1 MNMKKN
7 NTPGLG
13 CQLTRKSLYV
23 AMATISHLILSATPA
38 FAAPAG
44 GKVVGGDGSID
55 QSGLNTTIRQQT
67 DRMAIDWQS
76 FNVAADEKVK
86 FIQPGSSSVA
96 LNRVLS
102 HTGSE
107 IHGQI
112 EANGHILLVNPNG
125 VFFGENSRINVGGI
139 IASGLHIDPNDFMNG
154 EFTLTAIEGTDGKV
168 INSGIL
174 NASTGG
180 SVTLVGQQVKNEGL
194 ISAKLGAVNL
204 AAGKEAVIT
213 FDASGLVGVRVT
225 QEVLQDE
232 LGIDAAVINSGEI
245 NAEGGRIL
253 LSASTSQDIFSQAV
267 NHGSLN
273 SATSVAVHEDGSFTL
288 GAGADVVNTGNL
300 SVSSTSSGAGQIV
313 LIGEN
318 ITTSGNIHADAA
330 STNAGQI
337 ELHNVDTTLITDS
350 ANITAKAT
358 PAGKGGDVKILGNK
372 VGLLDNARINASG
385 ANGGGEI
392 LFGGDE
398 SGNNVRIRNADFI
411 YLGEN
416 SKVSADAVL
425 NGNGGKLITFASDT
439 ARIYGELSA
448 RGGALGGN
456 GGFVETSGLK
466 SFEILQTPDVTA
478 AQGMGGHW
486 LIDPYDIT
494 IQSGGDIEHH
504 PEDDKLF
511 ESSTGATTL
520 DVGVL
525 KNALTNGVTV
535 TVRTT
540 GENDD
545 RLGNGDINFATHLD
559 YNFSGSATLILDAHN
574 NIDLGRFSLKR
585 TTDDLNARGSLNI
598 DFRAGGDINFSAGAQ
613 VITYGGSFTA
623 SGVGFT
629 LPNAN
634 TDDF

>member
-125 VFFGENSRINVGGI
+125 VFFGENSRINVGGM

-168 INSGIL
+168 INSGII
-174 NASTGG
+174 NAATGG

-204 AAGKEAVIT
+204 ASGKEAVIT
-213 FDASGLVGVRVT
+213 FDARGLVGVRVT
-225 QEVLQDE
+225 EEVLQKE

-267 NHGSLN
+267 NHGNLN

-288 GAGADVVNTGNL
+288 GAGANVVNTGNL
-300 SVSSTSSGAGQIV
+300 SVSSTSGGAGQIV
-313 LIGEN
+313 LVGEN
-318 ITTSGNIHADAA
+318 ITSSGNIHADAA

-337 ELHNVDTTLITDS
+337 ELHSVDTTLITDS
-350 ANITAKAT
+350 ANITAKT
-358 PAGKGGDVKILGNK
+358 TSAGKGGDVKILGNK
-372 VGLLDNARINASG
+372 VGLLDNAQINASG

-392 LFGGDE
+392 LIGGDE
-398 SGNNVRIRNADFI
+398 TGNNIRIRNADFI
-411 YLGEN
+411 YLSEN
-416 SKVSADAVL
+416 SQVNADAML
-425 NGNGGKLITFASDT
+425 NGDGGRLITFASDT

-466 SFEILQTPDVTA
+466 GFEILQTPTITA
-478 AQGMGGHW
+478 TAGKAGTW
-486 LIDPYDIT
+486 LIDPYDIVIKDGGPDVIPGDGKFT
-494 IQSGGDIEHH
+494 SIESDSTVSIDSINTVLNSGGSVIIQTGGDGGQGDITISDNIEYDI
-504 PEDDKLF
+504 DDDEEASLTLNAGNNIIF
-511 ESSTGATTL
+511 ESDIFINKT
-520 DVGVL
+520 D
-525 KNALTNGVTV
+525 
-535 TVRTT
+535 
-540 GENDD
+540 
-545 RLGNGDINFATHLD
+545 GN
-559 YNFSGSATLILDAHN
+559 SG
-574 NIDLGRFSLKR
+574 
-585 TTDDLNARGSLNI
+585 
-598 DFRAGGDINFSAGAQ
+598 
-613 VITYGGSFTA
+613 
-623 SGVGFT
+623 
-629 LPNAN
+629 
-634 TDDF
+634 